1 MLVVQIL
8 DDCFDYFGGI
18 VEIIWEAF
26 GNDLALE
33 DEFVAVIR
41 VDSRIIRGTYQA
53 GHLNII
59 ISLTDIS
66 ISRKGPS
73 KACLIVSL
81 I

>member
-41 VDSRIIRGTYQA
+41 VDSRII
-53 GHLNII
+53 
-59 ISLTDIS
+59 
-66 ISRKGPS
+66 
-73 KACLIVSL
+73 
-81 I
+81 